1 MGRRNEFIDI
11 VLKLFDEKGTRWITT
26 NPLETNDKYEY
37 ATPINDLIVI
47 DGRCGAR
54 TVLKN
59 DCIAKYVI
67 VSGNKFTFN
76 GILYATVTLIVK
88 NLKTEETSLVNM
100 LSNCESL
107 ALRCIGNNNP
117 ILPIG
122 GDINFISN
130 PSNHKLVR
138 YIKTTQNGFFLRQ
151 EINCNI
157 ASQLSLGINNSQI
170 IVTPI
175 TPQPPH

>member
-88 NLKTEETSLVNM
+88 NLKTGEA
-100 LSNCESL
+100 SL
-107 ALRCIGNNNP
+107 AIKLRKPCFA
-117 ILPIG
+117 LHRKQQS
-122 GDINFISN
+122 D
-130 PSNHKLVR
+130 
-138 YIKTTQNGFFLRQ
+138 
-151 EINCNI
+151 
-157 ASQLSLGINNSQI
+157 
-170 IVTPI
+170 
-175 TPQPPH
+175 PPNWRRHQFY